1 METLFKQQDL
11 RGTPLSISATSV
23 PGNSKPGSDLLR
35 FATVALIPSFHHRT
49 PISSSMFDFRVRDFS
64 SLKRPAAH
72 KSLIK
77 WNQRLSRQWRSYPF
91 SGLPF
96 LGAEH
101 GFSDWIRSRTEVKLR
116 RVPLF
121 RHNS

>member
-77 WNQRLSRQWRSYPF
+77 NEWNQFFPGPQAEV
-91 SGLPF
+91 
-96 LGAEH
+96 GAPNMVSVI
-101 GFSDWIRSRTEVKLR
+101 GSDQEQK
-116 RVPLF
+116 
-121 RHNS
+121 